1 MKYRYKL
8 VFDFGDITY
17 IVAKTRTE
25 AIEKYHY
32 LTGMPKDTIKKHCLI
47 TNEGEA

>member
-1 MKYRYKL
+1 MKHRYKL
-8 VFDFGDITY
+8 VFDFGDIIY
-17 IVAKTRTE
+17 INARTRAE
-25 AIEKYHY
+25 AIEKYHS